1 MSKFYEV
8 PGTGLRVELGSGERV
23 LFTNRQWAVTNKVI
37 EELHPPGCG
46 YWLGRHDQVWESI
59 GHFPLQHMAEKPWC
73 DLDAFIEAWLVTMI
87 AWNVSVD
94 PKQVATAISRARR
107 QRKTWGWPDGPMSES
122 QEIRV

>member
-1 MSKFYEV
+1 
-8 PGTGLRVELGSGERV
+8 
-23 LFTNRQWAVTNKVI
+23 
-37 EELHPPGCG
+37 
-46 YWLGRHDQVWESI
+46 
-59 GHFPLQHMAEKPWC
+59 MAEKPWC